1 MSRSQERFNALQ
13 VSINELM
20 SDHKIAIDAMDST
33 NKAFVK
39 ILNERDE
46 IQGRLQAIDHAYA
59 NSQQANKA
67 AGEEIRRL
75 KAENAEMACKLDN
88 SFVINNRMKA
98 VQRIVL
104 EWLAPDSNLR
114 ARLAIQRIISA
125 VDDKKICNAK
135 NMLVTNK
142 SE

>member
-1 MSRSQERFNALQ
+1 MTIEKDRFNSLQ
-13 VSINELM
+13 VMINEMM
-20 SDHKIAIDAMDST
+20 SEYSQSVEAVDILRKRLSAMRND
-33 NKAFVK
+33 
-39 ILNERDE
+39 RDE
-46 IQGRLQAIDHAYA
+46 IQNRLQAIDHAYK
-59 NSQQANKA
+59 NSQDVCRIS
-67 AGEEIRRL
+67 GEEIRRL